1 MSPNRRTLLRALG
14 GLGAGVL
21 IAGCQSGDDEPD
33 GTPTATSTPTR
44 TAPATPTGTPPAG
57 STATPSESERAAMR
71 ERVRTFLQLFVD
83 ASFQQAHERLE
94 PAAAEQITA
103 ERLGAIWSQLQET
116 KGRFV
121 GIDSI
126 EYQGRQQQYEVFLAQ
141 LQFHNGRQR
150 AVVALGDEAVAGLQF
165 PPGEDWQPPSYADK
179 SAFTEEELSL
189 AATDA
194 CSLGATLSLPEGS
207 EQVPGVV
214 LVHGNGAQD
223 RDQTIG
229 PNKTFKELA
238 WGLATE
244 GVAVLRY
251 DKRTAACDVNKADAT
266 IDEIVTDDAVTALER
281 LRDVDRVGSVSV
293 VGHSIGG
300 TLAPRIAARDGD
312 VAAVVMLAAL
322 ARPIA
327 DTIVDQQEHLANLD
341 GTVTDRE
348 REALAEVRRIAEKIR
363 NLEIDDD
370 EVLLGYGGDEYYRTL
385 KAYDHLQTAAELDVP
400 RLLVQGGRDWQVTD
414 EDDLPLWRDV
424 LGDQSNVRFEVYP
437 ELNHRFQPGEG
448 PETIEEYYADRSVA
462 RTVVTDV
469 ATFIREH
476 ASGQ

>member
-189 AATDA
+189 AATD
-194 CSLGATLSLPEGS
+194 LLEDGAFVSGWAATATVEGNSATDLWLPGETLSIEL
-207 EQVPGVV
+207 
-214 LVHGNGAQD
+214 D
-223 RDQTIG
+223 RTTG
-229 PNKTFKELA
+229 P
-238 WGLATE
+238 
-244 GVAVLRY
+244 
-251 DKRTAACDVNKADAT
+251 
-266 IDEIVTDDAVTALER
+266 
-281 LRDVDRVGSVSV
+281 DRVKLVTPSSV
-293 VGHSIGG
+293 
-300 TLAPRIAARDGD
+300 
-312 VAAVVMLAAL
+312 
-322 ARPIA
+322 A
-327 DTIVDQQEHLANLD
+327 DST
-341 GTVTDRE
+341 TVTQ
-348 REALAEVRRIAEKIR
+348 L
-363 NLEIDDD
+363 
-370 EVLLGYGGDEYYRTL
+370 
-385 KAYDHLQTAAELDVP
+385 
-400 RLLVQGGRDWQVTD
+400 
-414 EDDLPLWRDV
+414 
-424 LGDQSNVRFEVYP
+424 
-437 ELNHRFQPGEG
+437 
-448 PETIEEYYADRSVA
+448 
-462 RTVVTDV
+462 
-469 ATFIREH
+469 
-476 ASGQ
+476 